1 MRFDYPS
8 TFQRWSL
15 HAHAVVDNNRTRQ
28 AVADL
33 TRAWTM
39 KQPAKRHQLTCFAFA
54 ESSAMNYR
62 NWKHRGQP
70 AGVLTKIEWRKA
82 VAEGLLQAAQA
93 GQAGGADAAGGEEEF
108 NGYPTEACLEGLQKF
123 PEFSRWDE
131 NTRRFETVL
140 ARRVVRLPPHA
151 PRAFSAASLLLNFHF
166 VVGCACSIMNLL
178 SIVRGVGAGTA
189 ALHGEK

>member
-8 TFQRWSL
+8 AFQRWSL
-15 HAHAVVDNNRTRQ
+15 HAHAVDDNNRTRQ

-70 AGVLTKIEWRKA
+70 ARVLTKIEWRKA

-151 PRAFSAASLLLNFHF
+151 PRVLCRLVAAQFSFCCQLCLLNYEF
-166 VVGCACSIMNLL
+166 VVDC
-178 SIVRGVGAGTA
+178 AGTA